1 MICLITLVIINNKS
15 YQEEKVN
22 MREPIARAIQILGSQ
37 RKLAIS
43 CNVSQP
49 AICKWLK
56 GQRVSAEYVNSIVQ
70 ATNGM
75 VKASELRP
83 DIFNDQPY

>member
-1 MICLITLVIINNKS
+1 MN
-15 YQEEKVN
+15 
-22 MREPIARAIQILGSQ
+22 EPIARAIQILGSQ

-56 GQRVSAEYVNSIVQ
+56 GGKVSAEYVNSIVQ
-70 ATNGM
+70 ATNGK
-75 VKASELRP
+75 VQAYEIRP
-83 DIFNDQPY
+83 DIFGYRTN

>member
-1 MICLITLVIINNKS
+1 MN
-15 YQEEKVN
+15 
-22 MREPIARAIQILGSQ
+22 EPIARAIQILGSQ

-56 GQRVSAEYVNSIVQ
+56 GQKISAEYVNLIVK
-70 ATNGM
+70 ATNGK
-75 VKASELRP
+75 VQAHELRP
-83 DIFNDQPY
+83 DIFGYNH